1 MFCDVEK
8 KKSVLTSSMHSMKSV
23 SLFQAMIYAFIYTAP
38 NYRPKQMQIQCTKK
52 HYRVHRSSA
61 KHSLFIGCM
70 CTQTAIFFFL
80 STTETTHCTFE
91 DFTWN
96 RSKKWTEMQQTSQ
109 RNSYHG
115 ELQEITG
122 PAGNV
127 RMATDK
133 SKALRLNGH

>member
-8 KKSVLTSSMHSMKSV
+8 KKCVLTSSMHSMKSV

-70 CTQTAIFFFL
+70 CTQTAIFFFFRQQKQHIAPL
-80 STTETTHCTFE
+80 KTSRGTGLKSGQKCNRHHKETVTMV
-91 DFTWN
+91 N
-96 RSKKWTEMQQTSQ
+96 YRK
-109 RNSYHG
+109 
-115 ELQEITG
+115 
-122 PAGNV
+122 
-127 RMATDK
+127 
-133 SKALRLNGH
+133 